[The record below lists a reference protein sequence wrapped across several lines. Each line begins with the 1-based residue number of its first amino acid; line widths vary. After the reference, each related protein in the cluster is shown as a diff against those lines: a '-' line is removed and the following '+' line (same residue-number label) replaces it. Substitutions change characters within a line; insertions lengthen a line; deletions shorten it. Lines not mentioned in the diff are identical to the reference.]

1 MSDLKVKPAISFI
14 EALAIVIGMI
24 IGSGI
29 FLKPGVV
36 LGHAGSPFLGALAWI
51 VGGVIA
57 LAAALSIAEIAAAIP
72 KPGGFYTYFE
82 ELYGPLPGFLLG
94 WVQTVIVY
102 PATIAALAIAFAT
115 YSNYLI
121 PGGAA
126 NERVIAISLLAF
138 LLAVNMISTKC
149 GGVIQIAA
157 TIGKLI
163 PIFVIITFAFLA
175 NPDLAPQAV
184 KGSVSGAGF
193 GAAVLGTLW
202 AYDGWMNVTN
212 LSGEL
217 KNPAKTLPRVIFMGV
232 VFVMMTYV
240 LFNVAIFILLPY
252 EQILLSSAP
261 GTDAAKVLFGPRGGV
276 FLTAGIILSVFGALN
291 GQLMTAAR
299 IPQAMAMRN
308 QLPLS
313 RTLAEVHPVFRTP
326 ANALILESLLA
337 IIYLFSGSFHR
348 LTDLL
353 IFVIWIFFTM
363 GVFGVFVLRKRGG
376 NLHRKFR
383 EQKGSGQ
390 YRVPFYPL
398 TPIVGIGGGLYILI
412 ATMISNPSRCFLGIG
427 IALLGIPV
435 YLVLGRSSGRN

>member
-1 MSDLKVKPAISFI
+1 MKDLRAKPAVSSI

-36 LGHAGSPFLGALAWI
+36 LGHAGSFFLGTLAWI
-51 VGGVIA
+51 VGGIIA

-82 ELYGPLPGFLLG
+82 ELYGELPGFLLG
-94 WVQTVIVY
+94 WVETVIVY
-102 PATIAALAIAFAT
+102 PATIAALAIAFGT
-115 YSNYLI
+115 YSSFLI
-121 PGGAA
+121 PGGMA

-138 LLAVNMISTKC
+138 LLVINMISTKC
-149 GGVIQIAA
+149 GGVIQIVA

-163 PIFVIITFAFLA
+163 PIFIIIGFAFCT
-175 NPDLAPQAV
+175 DQGMVSHAV
-184 KGSVSGAGF
+184 KGDPSGAGF

-217 KNPAKTLPRVIFMGV
+217 KDPAKTLPRVIFLGV

-240 LFNVAIFILLPY
+240 LFNVAIYILLPY
-252 EQILLSSAP
+252 EQIILSPAP
-261 GTDAAKVLFGPRGGV
+261 GTDAAKVLFGPQGGA
-276 FLTAGIILSVFGALN
+276 FLTVGIILSVFGALN

-308 QLPLS
+308 QLPFSRLLS
-313 RTLAEVHPVFRTP
+313 GNHPGFQTP

-337 IIYLFSGSFHR
+337 ILYLFSGSFHR

-363 GVFGVFVLRKRGG
+363 GVFGVFLLRKREGWG
-376 NLHRKFR
+376 RADNKKQRGR
-383 EQKGSGQ
+383 GQ

-398 TPIVGIGGGLYILI
+398 TPIIGAGGGLYILA
-412 ATMISNPSRCFLGIG
+412 ATMISSPVRCLLGVA

-435 YLVLGRSSGRN
+435 YLALGRNKS